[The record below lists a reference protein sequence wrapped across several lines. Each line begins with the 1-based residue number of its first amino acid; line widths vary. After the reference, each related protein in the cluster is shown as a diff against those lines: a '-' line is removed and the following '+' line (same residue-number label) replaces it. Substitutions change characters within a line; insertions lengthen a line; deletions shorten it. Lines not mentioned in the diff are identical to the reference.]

1 MMLPLMV
8 ELVYKNES
16 YAIIKAKAGTQLYFY
31 PSRKELSMRNKS
43 QCFYT
48 IGRVIS
54 EPAAHVNKDT
64 YYLTSYVELFGGM
77 KVSALA
83 GKQKYEKGSYVGVR
97 ITPKGNGEATY
108 HAFELNEDA
117 CNMIRDVASYIGS
130 DDEDLLPF

>member
-1 MMLPLMV
+1 
-8 ELVYKNES
+8 
-16 YAIIKAKAGTQLYFY
+16 
-31 PSRKELSMRNKS
+31 MRNKT

-54 EPAAHVNKDT
+54 EPAAHVSKDA

-83 GKQKYEKGSYVGVR
+83 GKQEYKKGIYVGVR

-108 HAFELNEDA
+108 HAFEQRYGCQFVFVPQGCFPIFVHETLRRFI
-117 CNMIRDVASYIGS
+117 M
-130 DDEDLLPF
+130 DDLMVKFKAGEIKLS

>member
-1 MMLPLMV
+1 
-8 ELVYKNES
+8 
-16 YAIIKAKAGTQLYFY
+16 
-31 PSRKELSMRNKS
+31 MRNKS

-97 ITPKGNGEATY
+97 ITPKGNGESTY
-108 HAFELNEDA
+108 HAYELNEDA
-117 CNMIRDVASYIGS
+117 CNMIRDAASYIGS

>member
-1 MMLPLMV
+1 
-8 ELVYKNES
+8 
-16 YAIIKAKAGTQLYFY
+16 
-31 PSRKELSMRNKS
+31 MRNKT

-54 EPAAHVNKDT
+54 EPATYVNKDT

-83 GKQKYEKGSYVGVR
+83 GKQEYKKGGYVGVR

-108 HAFELNEDA
+108 HVFELNEAACDMICDA
-117 CNMIRDVASYIGS
+117 ANYIGENA
-130 DDEDLLPF
+130 DDLLPF